1 MRSLPN
7 PIPAEIGT
15 CQIQAGIRKAA
26 RGKWKFKPDTNG
38 DMDTLGRISTT
49 FKEKGEILD
58 PHTAIGV
65 EGAYRFASS
74 ASMESDLSIV
84 SLACAHPA
92 KFPDAVQKAT
102 GASPELPVHLKDL
115 LTRKE
120 RLTVLPNSIQQVSSY
135 IAANSRVEVA

>member
-1 MRSLPN
+1 
-7 PIPAEIGT
+7 
-15 CQIQAGIRKAA
+15 
-26 RGKWKFKPDTNG
+26 
-38 DMDTLGRISTT
+38 MDTLGRISAT

-58 PHTAIGV
+58 PHSAIGV

-74 ASMESDLSIV
+74 VSMDRDLSVV

-102 GASPELPVHLKDL
+102 GASPKLPVHLKDL

-120 RLTVLPNSIQQVSSY
+120 RLTVLPNSIPKVSKY
-135 IAANSRVEVA
+135 IAANSRIEVT

>member
-1 MRSLPN
+1 MEAR
-7 PIPAEIGT
+7 
-15 CQIQAGIRKAA
+15 QIFNAVSVS
-26 RGKWKFKPDTNG
+26 DV
-38 DMDTLGRISTT
+38 DTLRRISATY
-49 FKEKGEILD
+49 KEKGEILD
-58 PHTAIGV
+58 PHSAIGV